1 MTITRIAQI
10 AAVLSATMLSAC
22 GGPGGEI
29 GIRESGASSSTRGA
43 SQISADFYGK
53 KLFADEACQPML
65 TRMLL

>member
-43 SQISADFYGK
+43 AYVNELRVLRSFV
-53 KLFADEACQPML
+53 C
-65 TRMLL
+65 TRWD